1 MNVVKTHL
9 VRADATDVS
18 GRREELPDNVLSF
31 VAVARH
37 NGMSYRRIADLMNR
51 IGLPTARGGT
61 WHAST
66 VARVADRVG
75 PFGHLQHRRAG

>member
-1 MNVVKTHL
+1 MNAVKA
-9 VRADATDVS
+9 RPAPADAPDVTA
-18 GRREELPDNVLSF
+18 RTEDLPDNVLSF

-51 IGLPTARGGT
+51 IGLPTARGGA

-66 VARVADRVG
+66 VSRVADRIG
-75 PFGHLQHRRAG
+75 PFGHLHHRRAS